1 MKTLIQNATI
11 VNEGCEYVA
20 SILIEDDT
28 IQEIYTE
35 SLSEEL
41 KTDKI
46 INASGMWLI
55 PGVIDDHVH
64 MRDPGLTHK
73 ANMES
78 ETRAAAAGG
87 VTSVMDMP
95 NVIPQTTTL
104 KHWEEKMKHAERMA
118 RVNYAMYLGATN
130 NNLDEVKKMDPTRI
144 PALKV
149 FMGSSTG
156 GMLVDKK
163 EILHHI
169 FQQCPTLIMTHCEDT
184 TRINKRMAEAMTQQ
198 GEDPAI
204 EWHAWIRDDEACYR
218 SSELAVKIARE
229 TGARLH
235 LAHLTTAKELT
246 LLSPSLT
253 PVEEKQITAEA
264 CPQHLFYFDKDYTR
278 LGSLIKCNPSIKREK
293 DREALRQALT
303 DGHIDLIGT
312 DHAPHLLSEKQG
324 GAAKAV
330 SGMPIIQFSLPL
342 MLTLSEQGLL
352 SKSRLVELMCHN
364 PASLF
369 RIEKRGF
376 IRKGYKADLVLLR
389 KEEWTVT
396 ANCIISKCGWSPL
409 TGETFKWRV
418 AGTWV
423 NGQHVF
429 DGSTVNDSV
438 RGEALLFNK

>member
-409 TGETFKWRV
+409 TGETLKWRV